1 MIVYIVVRT
10 AGMASFIFPSALIT
24 GANRGLGLNIIK
36 HILKSPTVPGHIFAT
51 CRSLKAENAKE
62 LQILAEKNSNL
73 HLLEFDMADV
83 SGPRLPEL
91 VKQVSDVVQESG
103 LSLLVNNAGIIIR
116 ESFDEISAESL
127 RNILDV
133 NTVAPC
139 VLISAFR
146 PLLKRAAAVK
156 KASEQQPHAAVVNI
170 SSIMG
175 SIGLMNEAYQL
186 GYKLSKAALNM
197 VTKCVSGEFAGDGI
211 AVVSIHPGWVQTDMG
226 GQKAPVTIN
235 DSVSGIVKVISSLQK
250 SQTGMFLQY
259 DGTTLPW

>member
-1 MIVYIVVRT
+1 
-10 AGMASFIFPSALIT
+10 MASFIFPSVLIT

-36 HILKSPTVPGHIFAT
+36 HILKSPTVPEHIFAT
-51 CRSLKAENAKE
+51 CRSLEAENAKE
-62 LQILAEKNSNL
+62 LQILAENNSNL
-73 HLLEFDMADV
+73 HVLEFDMADV

-170 SSIMG
+170 SSMMG
-175 SIGLMNEAYQL
+175 SIGLATEANKL
-186 GYKLSKAALNM
+186 GYKISKAALNM
-197 VTKCVSGEFAGDGI
+197 VTKGVSGEFADDGI
-211 AVVSIHPGWVQTDMG
+211 VVISIHPGWVQTDMG

-235 DSVSGIVKVISSLQK
+235 ESVSGIVKIISSLQK
-250 SQTGMFLQY
+250 SQTGMFLKY
-259 DGTTLPW
+259 DGIALPW